1 MTDVES
7 YRARIDAIAD
17 KHFDEAVRAR
27 CAATNRHRTETANAV
42 WSAVS
47 ALRAEL
53 REVLVREKSDA

>member
-17 KHFDEAVRAR
+17 KHFDKAVAER
-27 CAATNRHRTETANAV
+27 CAAMNRHRIETANAV
-42 WSAVS
+42 WRAVS

-53 REVLVREKSDA
+53 REVLVREQSDG